1 MSRNDLTL
9 IRLLAYM
16 SLRFGAF
23 AKAETLYAA
32 LLALAPDDADAA
44 KGVAWARLEDG
55 RPQAAL
61 DALDQ
66 VTGPGEPGTVVQLL
80 RARALA
86 RLGRADDAGVAMRA
100 FIALRGANIAEIR
113 S

>member
-1 MSRNDLTL
+1 MPRNDLTL

-23 AKAETLYAA
+23 AKSEALYAA
-32 LLALAPDDADAA
+32 LLALAPHDGDAA
-44 KGVAWARLEDG
+44 KGLAWARLEAG

-66 VTGPGEPGTVVQLL
+66 VAGPGEPGAVVQLL

-86 RLGRADDAGVAMRA
+86 RLGRTDDAGVAMRA
-100 FIALRGANIAEIR
+100 FIALRGANTVEIR
-113 S
+113 P

>member
-1 MSRNDLTL
+1 MLRNDLTL

-16 SLRFGAF
+16 SVRFGAF

-32 LLALAPDDADAA
+32 LLTLDPDDDDAA
-44 KGVAWARLEDG
+44 KGLAWARLEAG

-61 DALDQ
+61 DALDGAAGAPTA
-66 VTGPGEPGTVVQLL
+66 VTHLL

-86 RLGRADDAGVAMRA
+86 RLGRPDDAYVAMRG
-100 FIALRGANIAEIR
+100 FLGLRDAGKTETR
-113 S
+113 R